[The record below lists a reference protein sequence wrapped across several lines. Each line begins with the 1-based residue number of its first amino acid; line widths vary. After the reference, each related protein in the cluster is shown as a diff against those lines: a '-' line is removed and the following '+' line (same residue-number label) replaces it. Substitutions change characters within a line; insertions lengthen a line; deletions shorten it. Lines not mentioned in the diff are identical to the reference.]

1 MAALGCVQACAASNR
16 SDIVIYGVDGNPDF
30 MSYVA
35 LSYLAGETVESEIVV
50 PVELITADN
59 IGDFDISDWQ

>member
-1 MAALGCVQACAASNR
+1 
-16 SDIVIYGVDGNPDF
+16 
-30 MSYVA
+30 
-35 LSYLAGETVESEIVV
+35 LAGETVESEIVV

>member
-1 MAALGCVQACAASNR
+1 
-16 SDIVIYGVDGNPDF
+16 
-30 MSYVA
+30 MSYVANGSATGSAAQQPSVVGAGAVDVA

-59 IGDFDISDWQ
+59 IGNFDISDWQ